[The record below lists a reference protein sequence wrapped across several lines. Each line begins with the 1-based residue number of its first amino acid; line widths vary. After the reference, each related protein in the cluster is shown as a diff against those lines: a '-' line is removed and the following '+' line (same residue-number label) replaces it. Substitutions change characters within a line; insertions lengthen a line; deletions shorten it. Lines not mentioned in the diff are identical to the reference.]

1 MPSSRYLISSQTLGS
16 AAASVTFSSIPATYT
31 DLVIKAS
38 VRTDRGGAFDNMMI
52 TFNGNSSA
60 IYSETRLQGDGATA
74 TGSSGSSN
82 NNLFSTAINGD
93 TATASSFGIYEL
105 YIPSYT
111 ASQNKPMSDTGAQET
126 NSTTPVYSGVRAFL
140 FGSTTAISSI
150 TFTPLNGPNFKSTS
164 SFYLYGIKNSA

>member
-1 MPSSRYLISSQTLGS
+1 MASSRTLIESQTLGS

-38 VRTDRGGAFDNMMI
+38 VRTDRGGAFDNIMI

-60 IYSETRLQGDGATA
+60 IYSETRLQGDGAAVTSS
-74 TGSSGSSN
+74 TGSAN

-93 TATASSFGIYEL
+93 TAKASSFGIYEL

-111 ASQNKPMSDTGAQET
+111 ASQNKPMGDTGAQET
-126 NSTTPVYSGVRAFL
+126 NLDTPVYSGARAFL
-140 FGSTTAISSI
+140 FRSTTAISSI

-164 SFYLYGIKNSA
+164 SFYLYGLRSS